1 MVGVAGGHIYVHMY
15 RNTSMYVSLMWS
27 AIMLRLCIHSVVLIC
42 YTHQHGLSHSL
53 YLKSVLKSCS
63 RTSRSLPSLTLAALL
78 FQPHQNTTL
87 WAAELLP
94 GKLSLLATSSS
105 SNRLV
110 LHTLTQICHPEAR
123 SSVPICLLKAASML
137 RTRHS
142 VKKTLLPGF
151 EPGSPG

>member
-87 WAAELLP
+87 WAAPELLP

-123 SSVPICLLKAASML
+123 SSVANM
-137 RTRHS
+137 S
-142 VKKTLLPGF
+142 VESCEYVANKTQCKKN
-151 EPGSPG
+151 SPAGI